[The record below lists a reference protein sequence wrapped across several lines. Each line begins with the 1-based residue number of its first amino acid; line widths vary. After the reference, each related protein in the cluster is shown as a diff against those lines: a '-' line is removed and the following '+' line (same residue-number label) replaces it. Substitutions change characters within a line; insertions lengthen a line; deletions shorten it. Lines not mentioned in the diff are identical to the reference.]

1 MAGTDSQSVTGG
13 RTNESLALRYLLLVL
28 ICFAAM
34 LLDHRQNHVSRVRQA
49 LSIVVYPI
57 QMFVDL
63 PFRLTSWASESLSER
78 TALLTENRALDA
90 SLRDAEVALQQL
102 DALRV
107 ENARLRELLEASE
120 RLDDRRLVAEI
131 LSVDLDPYQQRFMV
145 NRGNADSVFVGQAVL
160 DRHGVVGQVVSVG
173 QWTAEVV
180 LITDADH
187 ALPVVVNRSGLRTI
201 AVGTGDQQR
210 LRLPYL
216 TSTADIE
223 VGDLLVS
230 SGLGEVFPSGYP
242 VARVQSLQVRPGQAF
257 ADVVAEPV
265 SALDRDQEVLLLFND
280 ASPADV
286 AAVPPEQEQAQP
298 QAQQHLAAGGPAA
311 ETVP

>member
-1 MAGTDSQSVTGG
+1 MASTDSKTVSGG
-13 RTNESLALRYLLLVL
+13 RTHESLALRYLLLVL
-28 ICFAAM
+28 VCFAAM

-49 LSIVVYPI
+49 VSVVVYPI

-63 PFRLTSWASESLSER
+63 PFRIGAWARESIAER
-78 TALLTENRALDA
+78 TALIEENRELDA
-90 SLRDAEVALQQL
+90 SLRDAELALQQL
-102 DALRV
+102 EALRV

-131 LSVDLDPYQQRFMV
+131 LAVDLDPYEQRFMV
-145 NRGNADSVFVGQAVL
+145 NRGNADAVFVGQAVL

-173 QWTAEVV
+173 QWTSEVV

-230 SGLGEVFPSGYP
+230 SGLGEVFPAGYP
-242 VARVQSLQVRPGQAF
+242 VARVLSLQARPGQAF
-257 ADVVAEPV
+257 VDIVAEPV

-280 ASPADV
+280 SPTV
-286 AAVPPEQEQAQP
+286 ESSAVGE
-298 QAQQHLAAGGPAA
+298 AA
-311 ETVP
+311 ELSVAELER

>member
-1 MAGTDSQSVTGG
+1 MGSRS
-13 RTNESLALRYLLLVL
+13 NESLALRYLLLVL
-28 ICFAAM
+28 MCFAAM
-34 LLDHRQNHVSRVRQA
+34 MLDHRQNHVSRVRQA
-49 LSIVVYPI
+49 VSIVVYPI
-57 QMFVDL
+57 QILVDL
-63 PFRLTSWASESLSER
+63 PFRLTSWASDSLAEHA
-78 TALLTENRALDA
+78 ALLDENRRLDA

-102 DALRV
+102 EALRV

-131 LSVDLDPYQQRFMV
+131 LSVDLDPYRQRFMI
-145 NRGNADSVFVGQAVL
+145 NRGSSDSVFVGQAVL

-173 QWTAEVV
+173 QWTSEIV

-216 TSTADIE
+216 TNTADIE

-230 SGLGEVFPSGYP
+230 SGLGAVFPSGYP
-242 VARVQSLQVRPGQAF
+242 VARVMSLQARPGQAF
-257 ADVVAEPV
+257 VEVIAEPV
-265 SALDRDQEVLLLFND
+265 SALDRDQEVLLLFGDAELVGMQGND
-280 ASPADV
+280 PPAPLSV
-286 AAVPPEQEQAQP
+286 AEAVP
-298 QAQQHLAAGGPAA
+298 
-311 ETVP
+311 

>member
-1 MAGTDSQSVTGG
+1 MAGKDIKSGIGS
-13 RTNESLALRYLLLVL
+13 RSLESLALRYVLLVVV
-28 ICFAAM
+28 CFAAM
-34 LLDHRQNHVSRVRQA
+34 VLDHRQDHVSRLRQA
-49 LSIVVYPI
+49 VSIVVYPI

-63 PFRLTSWASESLSER
+63 PFTIGAWVSDSLTER
-78 TALLTENRALDA
+78 SALLAENHRLDA
-90 SLRDAEVALQQL
+90 SLRDAEFALQQL
-102 DALRV
+102 EALRV

-131 LSVDLDPYQQRFMV
+131 LSVDLFYRQRFMV
-145 NRGNADSVFVGQAVL
+145 NRGSADGVFVGQAVL
-160 DRHGVVGQVVSVG
+160 DRHGVVGQVVTVG

-201 AVGTGDQQR
+201 AVGTGDRQS

-216 TSTADIE
+216 TNTADIE

-230 SGLGEVFPSGYP
+230 SGLGAVFPAGYP
-242 VARVQSLQVRPGQAF
+242 VARVSSLQVRPGQAF
-257 ADVVAEPV
+257 ADVIAEPV

-280 ASPADV
+280 SPAASQVLDSQDAPLSV
-286 AAVPPEQEQAQP
+286 AELEQ
-298 QAQQHLAAGGPAA
+298 
-311 ETVP
+311 